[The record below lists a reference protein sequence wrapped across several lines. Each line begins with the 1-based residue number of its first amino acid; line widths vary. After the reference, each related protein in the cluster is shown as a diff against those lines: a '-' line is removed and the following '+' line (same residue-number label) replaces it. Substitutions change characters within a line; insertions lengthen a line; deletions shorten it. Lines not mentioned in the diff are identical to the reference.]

1 VIEHVCR
8 YEDQPGD
15 ESWVFSPGRLLIPVE
30 GPRLSG
36 SRYGFEGVSIR
47 GISQV
52 IIGILSVIEIDR
64 HNNELLVLER
74 QDHPVHPY
82 PQGE

>member
-1 VIEHVCR
+1 MR
-8 YEDQPGD
+8 RA
-15 ESWVFSPGRLLIPVE
+15 VFRLPSTVY
-30 GPRLSG
+30 
-36 SRYGFEGVSIR
+36 RYGFEGVSIR